1 MKNRR
6 ILVTGASR
14 GIGFE
19 IAKSIADTGN
29 LVIAT
34 ARSVDALENLK
45 THSPDRIETIS
56 ADLTDPSDVISIAEF
71 LNRNKFKLD
80 GLIHNAGLLINKP
93 FTDLSDTDWQK
104 MLDVN
109 LMAPVRLTRTLTPFM
124 NSGSHIVMISSM
136 GGYQESSKFP
146 GLSGYSTAKG
156 GISILSEC
164 LSVELSEHKISVNCL
179 CLGAVQTEMLE
190 EAFPGFT
197 APVSAQEMGK
207 YIAGFTLEAHHF
219 FNGKILPVALAD
231 PG

>member
-1 MKNRR
+1 MKNRY

-19 IAKSIADTGN
+19 IAKSIADSGN
-29 LVIAT
+29 TVVAT

-45 THSPDRIETIS
+45 SHSPGRIETIT
-56 ADLTDPSDVISIAEF
+56 ADLTDSSGTKSIAEF
-71 LNRNKFKLD
+71 LNRNKIKLD
-80 GLIHNAGLLINKP
+80 GLIHNAGFLINKP

-109 LMAPVRLTRTLTPFM
+109 LIGPVRLTRTLIPFM
-124 NSGSHIVMISSM
+124 NSGRHIVMISSM
-136 GGYQESSKFP
+136 GGYQGSSKFP

-156 GISILSEC
+156 GVSILSEC
-164 LSVELSEHKISVNCL
+164 LSVELSDYNISVNCL

-190 EAFPGFT
+190 EAFPGFK
-197 APVSAQEMGK
+197 APVSAEEMGG
-207 YIAGFTLEAHHF
+207 YIAGFTLEAHQF
-219 FNGKILPVALAD
+219 YNGKILPVALAD